1 MLRSAF
7 ALGGFG
13 SGIARDRKDL
23 VKITTQVGM
32 GGWWGVGRLPCDAA
46 VSLRAR
52 RLRVGDSE
60 GQEGLGQDRYSGRNG
75 GGGVWWWVGYP
86 VMLRSA
92 FALGGFGSGIARD
105 RKDLVKIA
113 TQVGMGGDGWWGVCR
128 LPCDAAV
135 SLRARRVRVRDSEG
149 QEGLG
154 QDRHSGRNG
163 GVVGGVGWVG
173 YPVMLRSAFAL
184 GGFGSGIAR
193 DRKDMVKIA
202 TQV

>member
-13 SGIARDRKDL
+13 SVIARDRKDL

-32 GGWWGVGRLPCDAA
+32 GGWWGVGRLPRDAA

-52 RLRVGDSE
+52 RVRVRDSA
-60 GQEGLGQDRYSGRNG
+60 GQEGLGQDRHSGRNG
-75 GGGVWWWVGYP
+75 
-86 VMLRSA
+86 
-92 FALGGFGSGIARD
+92 
-105 RKDLVKIA
+105 
-113 TQVGMGGDGWWGVCR
+113 WGVVGR

-135 SLRARRVRVRDSEG
+135 SLRARRVRVRDRAG

-163 GVVGGVGWVG
+163 GGGG
-173 YPVMLRSAFAL
+173 SA
-184 GGFGSGIAR
+184 
-193 DRKDMVKIA
+193 
-202 TQV
+202 TP